1 MDVFDILNLILG
13 LAFFLFGIRFM
24 GDALKEGVRKKQNQ
38 FMHRLTEKSG
48 RGFLLGAGVTAV
60 IQSSSA
66 TTVMVVSLV
75 NSGVLSLY
83 EAAGVIFG
91 ANVGTSATSFLTAL
105 AGIEKGSG
113 IHSLLQWLKP
123 SSFVPILA
131 IVGLFFYVS
140 GDNKSKQRKQV
151 GSILLGFCILMSGM
165 SQMSDSVK
173 ELQYNESFQSVLLMF
188 EHPLLGVLAGAI
200 LTAIIQSSSAS
211 IGILQ
216 SLTATGA
223 ITFGNAIPII
233 MGQNI
238 GTCITAIIA
247 SLGSNRDAK
256 RVGMIHLLF
265 NVLGTAFGILIF
277 YILRVRIHVSVLNG
291 AIDMWGIAI
300 AHLVFNIGTVILLY
314 PLRKKLIQ
322 LTFLLVPKNKK

>member
-1 MDVFDILNLILG
+1 
-13 LAFFLFGIRFM
+13 
-24 GDALKEGVRKKQNQ
+24 
-38 FMHRLTEKSG
+38 
-48 RGFLLGAGVTAV
+48 
-60 IQSSSA
+60 
-66 TTVMVVSLV
+66 
-75 NSGVLSLY
+75 
-83 EAAGVIFG
+83 
-91 ANVGTSATSFLTAL
+91 
-105 AGIEKGSG
+105 
-113 IHSLLQWLKP
+113 
-123 SSFVPILA
+123 
-131 IVGLFFYVS
+131 
-140 GDNKSKQRKQV
+140 
-151 GSILLGFCILMSGM
+151 
-165 SQMSDSVK
+165 MSDAVK
-173 ELQYNESFQSVLLMF
+173 ELQYNEGFQSVLLMF

-223 ITFGNAIPII
+223 ITFGKAIPII

-238 GTCITAIIA
+238 GTCITAILA

-291 AIDMWGIAI
+291 AIDMWGIAV
-300 AHLVFNIGTVILLY
+300 AHLAFNVGTVILLY